1 MMPGVVRGVHPEAA
15 VAAKVQGVITS
26 AGDLFED
33 GNQVDEDVE
42 IRLQLSRH
50 PSRRRGE
57 LMIPMTLIVKQSTG
71 MILVRKSAADV
82 VSGFKTGTGRA
93 FLLGHFQRSNG

>member
-1 MMPGVVRGVHPEAA
+1 MVLGVVRGVHPEAA
-15 VAAKVQGVITS
+15 VAVKVQGVITS

-93 FLLGHFQRSNG
+93 FLLRHFQRSNG